1 MREFIEIVNYC
12 FLAFFVLLNGSYL
25 VMSVIAIRTLVRYAR
40 KMRLLSIRQQIAA
53 ASAPPIA
60 IIAPMYNEAAVCV
73 DSARS
78 LLGID
83 YPNYE
88 VMLINDGSTDDTV
101 ERVVDAF
108 EMDKVERAATA
119 QLDSQRVRGI
129 YRSRTHRQL
138 WLIDKE
144 NGGKADAL
152 NAGINYCRAPL
163 FCAIDADT
171 LLERDGLLRVVQPFL
186 EDSRTV
192 AAGGI
197 VRIANDCTVGHGQVV
212 DVRLPENEL
221 ARLQVTEYLRA
232 FLSGRVAWDVT
243 GMVLIISGAF
253 GLFKRSLVVDV
264 GGYSTDTVGEDMELV
279 VRIHRHCLEN
289 KIPYKVRF
297 VPDPVAW
304 TECPESMSVL
314 GRQRDRWQRGLA
326 QVMVRHIKMLF
337 NPRYGRVGMIAYPYF
352 FFFEM
357 LGPVMETIGY
367 VVIALSIIFGMISPT
382 IALAFFAVAIVF
394 GVALSSAAVT
404 LEELS
409 FHKYTRLSDLLRL
422 FRVSITENLGYR
434 QLNAYWRMK
443 GLYSYLKG
451 DHSWGEMTRTG
462 FAIGGGKS

>member
-1 MREFIEIVNYC
+1 
-12 FLAFFVLLNGSYL
+12 
-25 VMSVIAIRTLVRYAR
+25 
-40 KMRLLSIRQQIAA
+40 
-53 ASAPPIA
+53 
-60 IIAPMYNEAAVCV
+60 
-73 DSARS
+73 
-78 LLGID
+78 
-83 YPNYE
+83 
-88 VMLINDGSTDDTV
+88 
-101 ERVVDAF
+101 
-108 EMDKVERAATA
+108 
-119 QLDSQRVRGI
+119 
-129 YRSRTHRQL
+129 RQL

-197 VRIANDCTVGHGQVV
+197 VRIANDCTVGYGQVV
-212 DVRLPENEL
+212 DVRLPKNEL

-232 FLSGRVAWDVT
+232 FLSGRVAWDET

-279 VRIHRHCLEN
+279 VRIHRHCRDT

-304 TECPESMSVL
+304 TECPESISVL

-367 VVIALSIIFGMISPT
+367 IVVALSIIFGMISPT
-382 IALAFFAVAIVF
+382 LAIAFFAVAVVF
-394 GVALSSAAVT
+394 GVALSAAAVT

-422 FRVSITENLGYR
+422 FRVSVTENLGYR

-462 FAIGGGKS
+462 FAIGGGES